1 MVFFDPDWTSPVAEQ
16 TDDRHQSRPQTRLR
30 RPGRG
35 TPFGLVTVLLA
46 DTDFIEVGRPE

>member
-1 MVFFDPDWTSPVAEQ
+1 MTATNPG
-16 TDDRHQSRPQTRLR
+16 RRPRPR